1 MTLMNFTEIC
11 FVVLIAVCQR
21 QNHKKICVVL
31 VNDLFNVCN
40 CINRKQAEC
49 AKTARIQ
56 KSLAASKSAAAPASV
71 SAPGSAPSNLY
82 EELGDG
88 RM

>member
-1 MTLMNFTEIC
+1 MTDPF
-11 FVVLIAVCQR
+11 
-21 QNHKKICVVL
+21 
-31 VNDLFNVCN
+31 DVCN

-56 KSLAASKSAAAPASV
+56 RSLAASKSSAAPVPV
-71 SAPGSAPSNLY
+71 SAPALAPANLY

-88 RM
+88 RMWVNL